1 MVFEA
6 SCLLLSQHLLIAHIA
21 ADAFLHAYELVE
33 AGGPTGVHRV
43 DIERTHGGAS
53 TLAGAE
59 GMAQQSLSDATTTVG
74 WADSDVGD
82 PA

>member
-21 ADAFLHAYELVE
+21 ADAFLRAYELVE

-53 TLAGAE
+53 TLAGTGGYGTAE
-59 GMAQQSLSDATTTVG
+59 PERCHDHGGLGGQRRR
-74 WADSDVGD
+74 
-82 PA
+82 